1 MSMRFQDY
9 NSAPGVKEL
18 LDNLKQSEDI
28 ALRKD
33 AESTIAYY
41 LYRFNG
47 AITQDCYL
55 VPVPQKSGKAEYT
68 KDICNIISMFT
79 GAKTLDIVKRVPG
92 TKKFYRSN
100 FVPSDAKFIIFV
112 DDKISTGKT
121 YEEVNDLFDQT
132 LIPLVF
138 AVDYSVLS
146 DPSILEN
153 VIKESVSERHKYFH
167 TPKEEYAI

>member
-1 MSMRFQDY
+1 
-9 NSAPGVKEL
+9 
-18 LDNLKQSEDI
+18 
-28 ALRKD
+28 
-33 AESTIAYY
+33 
-41 LYRFNG
+41 
-47 AITQDCYL
+47 
-55 VPVPQKSGKAEYT
+55 
-68 KDICNIISMFT
+68 MFT

-167 TPKEEYAI
+167 TPKEEYDI